1 MNAYSLTGAPTGA
14 ANAKMNVAARS
25 GVVGGHG
32 GGCMQGHMR
41 FASGVTVTG
50 DAVSGKAASAVGS
63 DAACVTAPSNLFQ
76 KQVDVRIRSQE
87 REERTEKLC
96 VSVNMNS
103 ATRTKPVKVLELNI
117 TSEEDP
123 YFLHSLTVS
132 EEDFTVLKAEQ
143 GIIVDFATFPL
154 KFIELLEE
162 CISSAA
168 SGRFLAVLNLSRG
181 DSTFS
186 IVEANQFRHLAHITL
201 SFRPGND
208 ASIKQYLAGRVLE
221 LKKVR
226 EDLCAKLSQTE
237 THLQGLQADFTSQ
250 SAELRNLQVRLSS
263 SEREHIASNASALA
277 DAKHSSMREMEEMK
291 AGHERHCEE
300 LMRRHTAQMD
310 ALLGRNEELDGTNKS
325 LTASKYELENKVA
338 ELTAK
343 LNSSTDEVK
352 SLRAEGVN
360 LKEENRAL
368 DSLKHEHTKG
378 LTEYAVRV
386 SGMEQALKD
395 REEMGRVLQ
404 QRLDDAEAHRAAIGD
419 ALEQTRSTA
428 ASAEERATIAAAEI
442 DRGNQIIEKLQTEL
456 REARAK
462 LKLQKSV
469 FKQQETAMAQKQ
481 EELEKHARGEA
492 AVKQLADGKT
502 DEIERLRSIVDDQK
516 SKLHESQELLKSNQQ
531 MIQWLNSQITEAQ
544 LGKVGG
550 SRYSFRTSMAT
561 TLAGKP
567 GGDILGVHGN

>member
-1 MNAYSLTGAPTGA
+1 MWARMSAYLG
-14 ANAKMNVAARS
+14 ANAKLSMAAKA
-25 GVVGGHG
+25 GAAGLHG
-32 GGCMQGHMR
+32 GIGMVQGHMR
-41 FASGVTVTG
+41 FGAD
-50 DAVSGKAASAVGS
+50 DAAAAGKAAG
-63 DAACVTAPSNLFQ
+63 AAGAAGGAEPASPSHMFH
-76 KQVDVRIRSQE
+76 KEVDVRIRSQE
-87 REERTEKLC
+87 REERTERLC
-96 VSVNMNS
+96 VSVTMAS
-103 ATRTKPVKVLELNI
+103 ATRAKPVKVLELNI

-123 YFLHSLTVS
+123 YFLHSLAVS

-162 CISSAA
+162 CIASAA
-168 SGRFLAVLNLSRG
+168 SGRFLAVLSLSRG

-201 SFRPGND
+201 GFRPGND

-221 LKKVR
+221 LKGAR
-226 EDLCAKLSQTE
+226 ADLGAKLSQTE
-237 THLQGLQADFTSQ
+237 AHLQGLQADFASQ
-250 SAELRNLQVRLSS
+250 GSELRNLQVRLSS

-277 DAKHSSMREMEEMK
+277 DARHTSMREMEEMK
-291 AGHERHCEE
+291 ASHERHCEE
-300 LMRRHTAQMD
+300 LARRHDAQAD
-310 ALLGRNEELDGTNKS
+310 ALARRAEQLDGENKS
-325 LTASKYELENKVA
+325 LTACRYELENKVA
-338 ELTAK
+338 ELGAK
-343 LNSSTDEVK
+343 LKSATEEVG
-352 SLRAEGVN
+352 SLRAEGAG

-404 QRLDDAEAHRAAIGD
+404 QRLDDAEAHRAAIGE

-428 ASAEERATIAAAEI
+428 AGAEERATIAAAEI

-481 EELEKHARGEA
+481 EELERHARGEA
-492 AVKQLADGKT
+492 AVQQLADAKT
-502 DEIERLRSIVDDQK
+502 DEISRLRSIVEDQK
-516 SKLHESQELLKSNQQ
+516 SKLLESQELLKSNQQ

-550 SRYSFRTSMAT
+550 SRYSFRTSMAS